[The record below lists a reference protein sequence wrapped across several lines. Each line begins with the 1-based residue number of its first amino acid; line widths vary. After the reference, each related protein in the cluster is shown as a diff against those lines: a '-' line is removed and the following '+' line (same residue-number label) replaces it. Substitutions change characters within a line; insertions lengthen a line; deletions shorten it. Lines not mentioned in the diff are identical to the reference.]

1 MSLSTV
7 ASMATRRLVVHTQ
20 TQIQTR
26 TIRVHGVVPSR
37 SRRGRLLLPS
47 RREASS
53 SSSTGSSH
61 KPHKPPTVT
70 KGMDP
75 HAMADEFV
83 KQSHGRMPGT
93 EALQSLT
100 MEQKAKNFATA
111 GGLMGFCVWV
121 WWYSIQSVGKSGGKG
136 LEDLQAEA
144 QEARDAAAQKST
156 SQQEAEDL
164 VGLEMSVDTSDE
176 DLVIAVAAPDHIAQ
190 QEEDENRAARDKKRG
205 KSTRPMWKKIVL
217 FWQKE

>member
-7 ASMATRRLVVHTQ
+7 ASMASRRLVVQ
-20 TQIQTR
+20 TQIQTQ
-26 TIRVHGVVPSR
+26 TIRAHGVVPSR
-37 SRRGRLLLPS
+37 SRRGRLALPS
-47 RREASS
+47 RREAS
-53 SSSTGSSH
+53 SSH

-205 KSTRPMWKKIVL
+205 KSTRPTWKKIVL